1 MEYKVTT
8 DGSDLLVL
16 TVFSRVI
23 MISRDMSE
31 ITAKITEHYEMQ
43 REKDKDVIERANIK
57 TKSLKVEERTPSNQI
72 KKDTSPQI
80 NKDAQLGELFNF

>member
-23 MISRDMSE
+23 MVSRDMSE

-57 TKSLKVEERTPSNQI
+57 TKNLKVEERTPSNQI

-80 NKDAQLGELFNF
+80 NTNSQLGELFNF